1 MWLSFSRWRMNVQ
14 IKDTPRNIS
23 KFLKSLNLKIEC
35 PLVLD
40 FNYSV
45 GVISK
50 NEKLKTN
57 VGFLYH
63 VVFSNYFCLHVG
75 EVTSKLKT
83 HLESNS

>member
-1 MWLSFSRWRMNVQ
+1 MWVSFSRWRMNVQ

-40 FNYSV
+40 FNYIV

-50 NEKLKTN
+50 NERLKTN
-57 VGFLYH
+57 EGFFFM
-63 VVFSNYFCLHVG
+63 VCFQIIG
-75 EVTSKLKT
+75 VTPKLKPM
-83 HLESNS
+83 